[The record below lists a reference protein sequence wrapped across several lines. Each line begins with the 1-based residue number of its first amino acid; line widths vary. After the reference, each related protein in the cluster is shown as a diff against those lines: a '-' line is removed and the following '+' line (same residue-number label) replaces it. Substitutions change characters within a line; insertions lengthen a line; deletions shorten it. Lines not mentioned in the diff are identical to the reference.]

1 MLLCKERRKEAE
13 SLPRKSSGHILV
25 LLTWEEGKRTGIRAA
40 VIHCSSGSNNSEEL
54 MHFSVLTTLVLQV
67 MNYRPFSSYDTLSNC
82 VSSN

>member
-1 MLLCKERRKEAE
+1 MLAVVQRVQKGGRVSAGKEFCSQPGFANLKGREE
-13 SLPRKSSGHILV
+13 NWNICCCD
-25 LLTWEEGKRTGIRAA
+25 LLLQWLKK
-40 VIHCSSGSNNSEEL
+40 L